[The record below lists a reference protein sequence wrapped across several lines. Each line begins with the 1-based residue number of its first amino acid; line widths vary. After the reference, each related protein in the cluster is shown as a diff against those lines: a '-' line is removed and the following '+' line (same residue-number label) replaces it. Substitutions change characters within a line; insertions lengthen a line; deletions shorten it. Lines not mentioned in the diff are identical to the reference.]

1 MCVRFFRVGVLGYLF
16 HYRFLLCL
24 REKTIRIKN
33 LKDKQNMKSF
43 NFTRFSLIIAMCAV
57 VGNTVS
63 AQTSKEPKT
72 EYIYSLKT
80 TPLGM
85 DNYFISTY
93 YYHGKNTFNLR
104 NIPISTTSGEII
116 SMKINPSGTSFALLT
131 RKGEN
136 TSVSIHD
143 LWKAKKVLHEFKK
156 IGQASGICYTPDAK
170 QLLVSTD
177 NGLKMF
183 DARSFVETGNIE
195 MPFTAN
201 ILTVSNN
208 GYYLAATDGIRLVV
222 WNMES
227 KEVRKVFDLGVKINS
242 IAFSDDSNIFAV
254 LTEDGGLATYDT
266 QQFFI
271 LQNYDAMGQALH
283 CAFHPEGKYISV
295 VCGDKRIAVVN
306 LLDGENRNYIDN
318 AAGGTTDVRFVK
330 DGKKQIFLA
339 YNTTASIIYKLMS
352 ELTPYYTKLLA
363 DELEEKMNDW
373 MKQMPNESLEEYKL
387 RVNEETRAKQMR
399 LFEQEI
405 ATRMADNMVQMATVS
420 FGNYNPES
428 NMLAVNFD
436 NMPSIYL
443 DVPANEVGDFM
454 DPGNLEFRNAK
465 YGLTK
470 EDKFELVYADVYN
483 KSTGKTYTFDNQER
497 RSLDFLKTDDKFVP
511 LEVIQQSNMEEMRL
525 MEIKENVVQTA
536 KQANAISDHTNISVN
551 SNVVSTTDAN
561 GQKIMNYVVN
571 FSYQVEQGY
580 SAQEDFGPGKYKA
593 EDSGAAM
600 SMLAIIKQAF
610 EGEFAPYVK
619 SGKKLQIKI
628 TGMADALPING
639 KIAYDGCYGDYTDEP
654 VYKDNELSSLTV
666 TKASG
671 VTQNEQLAF
680 LRALGVNNYI
690 SQNINGFSA
699 MNTDYKYYIE
709 VTKGKGGEF
718 RRINVEL
725 TFIDAF

>member
-1 MCVRFFRVGVLGYLF
+1 
-16 HYRFLLCL
+16 
-24 REKTIRIKN
+24 
-33 LKDKQNMKSF
+33 MKSF
-43 NFTRFSLIIAMCAV
+43 TLSRNLLIAV
-57 VGNTVS
+57 ALWTGTGLATL
-63 AQTSKEPKT
+63 AQTAKEPKT
-72 EYIYSLKT
+72 EYTYPQKVA
-80 TPLGM
+80 PLGI
-85 DNYFISTY
+85 DNYQFSTY
-93 YYHGKNTFNLR
+93 YYNGKKTFNLR
-104 NIPISTTSGEII
+104 NLPLSTTSGEVS
-116 SMKINPSGTSFALLT
+116 SMKINPSGTSFAILT
-131 RKGEN
+131 RKGEKS
-136 TSVSIHD
+136 TVSVHD
-143 LWKAKKVLHEFKK
+143 LWKAKKELHEFKEVE
-156 IGQASGICYTPDAK
+156 QPTGICYTPDAK
-170 QLLVSTD
+170 HLLIATG
-177 NGLKMF
+177 NELRMF
-183 DARSFVETGNIE
+183 DARTFVETDKME
-195 MPFTAN
+195 MPFAAHMM
-201 ILTVSNN
+201 TVSPN
-208 GYYLAATDGIRLVV
+208 GYYLAATDGTRLTI
-222 WNMES
+222 WNLES
-227 KEVRKVFDLGVKINS
+227 KSIRKEFDPGVKVNS
-242 IAFSDDSNIFAV
+242 IAFSDDGNTFAV
-254 LTEDGGLATYDT
+254 LTDDGGLSTYDT

-295 VCGDKRIAVVN
+295 VSGDKRIAVVN
-306 LLDGENRNYIDN
+306 LLDGSDRSYIDN
-318 AAGGTTDVRFVK
+318 AAGGTTDARFVK
-330 DGKKQIFLA
+330 DGKQQIFLT
-339 YNTTASIIYKLMS
+339 YNTAASIMYKLMS

-497 RSLDFLKTDDKFVP
+497 RSLDFLNTDDKFVP

-536 KQANAISDHTNISVN
+536 KQANAISDHTSISVN

-561 GQKIMNYVVN
+561 GEKIMNYVVN

-580 SAQEDFGPGKYKA
+580 STQEDFGPGKYKA

-654 VYKDNELSSLTV
+654 VYKDNNLSSLTV
-666 TKASG
+666 TKAGG

-690 SQNINGFSA
+690 SKNINGFSA

>member
-1 MCVRFFRVGVLGYLF
+1 
-16 HYRFLLCL
+16 
-24 REKTIRIKN
+24 
-33 LKDKQNMKSF
+33 MKSF
-43 NFTRFSLIIAMCAV
+43 TLSRNILMAAVLWAGTGFTVL
-57 VGNTVS
+57 
-63 AQTSKEPKT
+63 AQTTKEPKK
-72 EYIYSLKT
+72 EYAYPQKVA
-80 TPLGM
+80 PLGI
-85 DNYFISTY
+85 DNYQFSTY
-93 YYHGKNTFNLR
+93 YYNGKKTFNLR
-104 NIPISTTSGEII
+104 NLPLSTTSGEVV
-116 SMKINPSGTSFALLT
+116 SMKINPSGTSFAILT
-131 RKGEN
+131 RKGEKAIV
-136 TSVSIHD
+136 SVHD
-143 LWKAKKVLHEFKK
+143 LWKAKKELHEFKDVE
-156 IGQASGICYTPDAK
+156 QPTGICYTPDAK
-170 QLLVSTD
+170 HLLIATT
-177 NGLKMF
+177 NELRIF
-183 DARSFVETGNIE
+183 DARTFVETDKMK
-195 MPFTAN
+195 MPFAARMMT
-201 ILTVSNN
+201 ISPN
-208 GYYLAATDGIRLVV
+208 GYYLAATDGTQLTV
-222 WNMES
+222 WNLES
-227 KEVRKVFDLGVKINS
+227 KNIRKEFDPGVKVNS
-242 IAFSDDSNIFAV
+242 IAFSDDSNTFAV
-254 LTEDGGLATYDT
+254 LTDDGGLSTYDT

-295 VCGDKRIAVVN
+295 VSGDKRIAVVN
-306 LLDGENRNYIDN
+306 LLDGGDRNYIDN
-318 AAGGTTDVRFVK
+318 AAGGTTDARFVK
-330 DGKKQIFLA
+330 DGKKQIFLT
-339 YNTTASIIYKLMS
+339 YNTTASIMYKLMS
-352 ELTPYYTKLLA
+352 ELAPYYTKLLA

-454 DPGNLEFRNAK
+454 DPGNLEFRNTK

-470 EDKFELVYADVYN
+470 DDKFELVYADVYN